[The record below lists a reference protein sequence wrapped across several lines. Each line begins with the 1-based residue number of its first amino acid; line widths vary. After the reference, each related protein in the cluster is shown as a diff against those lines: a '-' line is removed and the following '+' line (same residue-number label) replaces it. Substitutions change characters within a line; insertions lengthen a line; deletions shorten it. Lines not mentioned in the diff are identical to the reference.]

1 MISLTLDLANRT
13 VIPALLW
20 CIRHSEF
27 WCPLWAE
34 KTSRRFGVRSE
45 GKKSSISLPPSFFF
59 LFPSA
64 SSNGGNIRVLFYRHS
79 FRALFSCLWDHP
91 TLPFSTKEPV
101 FVFWRGGSSGV
112 DNTCISK
119 NTLFQTN
126 KIYLLPAFYPSF
138 TLVMFTSRISLTL
151 NLPFN

>member
-1 MISLTLDLANRT
+1 M
-13 VIPALLW
+13 
-20 CIRHSEF
+20 
-27 WCPLWAE
+27 
-34 KTSRRFGVRSE
+34 GVR

-64 SSNGGNIRVLFYRHS
+64 SSNGGNVRVLFYRHS

-138 TLVMFTSRISLTL
+138 TLVMFTSRISVTL
-151 NLPFN
+151 NLPFNYKSASRNGLKHKKILLL